1 MDTEKRYRHRVWRS
15 LDANPA
21 FFGIRGRYLLLLAAA
36 VTGGLMLCI
45 PAFLVCGRF
54 VSMALTAAVIVSGY
68 LVTLRIQSRMSAR
81 QFSRMA
87 TRMKLVRFVRVRP
100 GSVSSNLEEDIR
112 WK

>member
-1 MDTEKRYRHRVWRS
+1 METDIRYRHRVWRS
-15 LDANPA
+15 LDADSA
-21 FFGIRGRYLLLLAAA
+21 FFGIRGRYILLLAVA
-36 VTGGLMLCI
+36 VAGGLILCI

-54 VSMALTAAVIVSGY
+54 ISMLLTAVVLSSGY
-68 LVTLRIQSRMSAR
+68 LVTLRIQSRMTTK

-100 GSVSSNLEEDIR
+100 LSVSNNLEKDIR